1 MKAPLRYRLGAL
13 LALCCGAA
21 AGGCQSSALKSG
33 AMGKREMAKF
43 QEQVAK
49 DPFPSAQQ
57 RGLMG
62 N

>member
-1 MKAPLRYRLGAL
+1 
-13 LALCCGAA
+13 
-21 AGGCQSSALKSG
+21 
-33 AMGKREMAKF
+33 MGKREMAKF
-43 QEQVAK
+43 QEKVAK

>member
-1 MKAPLRYRLGAL
+1 MQAWFRYRLGPL
-13 LALCCGAA
+13 LAFCFVAA
-21 AGGCQSSALKSG
+21 SGGCQSNALQSG

-43 QEQVAK
+43 QEKVAK